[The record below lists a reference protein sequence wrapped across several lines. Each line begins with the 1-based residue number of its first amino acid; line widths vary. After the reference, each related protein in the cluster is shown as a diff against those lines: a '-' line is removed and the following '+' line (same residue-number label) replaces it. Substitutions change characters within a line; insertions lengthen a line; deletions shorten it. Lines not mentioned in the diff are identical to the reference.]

1 MKLSWPNFD
10 SYKSLSANEVA
21 ELAARVAELTK
32 AGMPLGEGLRAMAG
46 ELPGRRLPRTV
57 RRLADRC
64 DAGDDVAAAMGSQ
77 GGRIAAPLPALMLA
91 GVRTGRLA
99 EVLEAYVDLERGR
112 GELRRR
118 LWRALAYPL
127 VLLVM
132 LAGMALVTSVFL
144 VPALKDL
151 LTTARINVFEFWSA
165 SYTALPL
172 STKPFLA
179 AIAPVAWILSALAVA
194 GVAAAVLA
202 RWTAGPAWL
211 AELLQAM
218 PLVGPLLRLGRW
230 TRFSRLMSVLLE
242 YQVPLPEAL
251 RLTAAGLGNGYLGRA
266 CRRVAAEVEAGRP
279 LAESMQQ
286 RPQFPASIIP
296 LLEWGQRTPAL
307 AEAFRAAAEMYQR
320 LALVQATLVE
330 SLLLPIT
337 LLVIMGFVGIF
348 VSAIT
353 VPMLLLY
360 DSLYELSYAFSGRGG
375 GLTELVTWSQGFAS
389 AAGVAGPILLG
400 IAILVAQRWIAGS
413 RRYHDDPINVAIG
426 MTGWILIVVGVGVLG
441 VVLVGQLA
449 IYWLPWGLLGLFVL
463 IAALR
468 KQRARQQ
475 DALLWALV
483 ASAEHGLPLTPAIRA
498 FALEPGGRRDA
509 RRAGRLA
516 AMLTEGMSLPDALE
530 RSPGL
535 LPPHVL
541 PLVRIGCESG
551 ALAPALRQAAAT
563 RNAYELAWM
572 SLLGKLGYLCLVPA
586 IALLVFAFLA
596 WWIFPEFAR
605 IFQGFG
611 APLPRPTQWAFAC
624 VGDCFLLWC
633 LPALLLLGLLLYAV
647 ARYLGWLHWD
657 LPGLGSLAHRHD
669 SAAILDG
676 LALAAA
682 HDRPVLQG
690 IQALAESS
698 PKRAVRRGLRGA
710 AAEVDSGGDWCEGLF
725 HHGLIGRA
733 DRAILQAA
741 QRLGNL
747 PWALREMAD
756 SNRRRLAYRVQAL
769 LQMCFPLAVFVYG
782 AIVAFLAV
790 AVFLPLTALV
800 YKLS

>member
-1 MKLSWPNFD
+1 MVKFAWPNFA
-10 SYKSLSANEVA
+10 SCKTLSADEVA
-21 ELAARVAELTK
+21 ELAARIGQLTR
-32 AGMPLGEGLRAMAG
+32 AGMPLGEGLRAVAG
-46 ELPGRRLPRTV
+46 ELPGRRLTRTV
-57 RRLADRC
+57 RRLADRF
-64 DAGDDVAAAMGSQ
+64 DAGDDAAVAMGSH

-99 EVLEAYVDLERGR
+99 EVLEEYVSLERGR

-132 LAGMALVTSVFL
+132 LAGMALVASVFL

-151 LTTARINVFEFWSA
+151 LTTVNTELS
-165 SYTALPL
+165 L
-172 STKPFLA
+172 STGLFLA
-179 AIAPVAWILSALAVA
+179 AIGPATWVLLALAVA
-194 GVAAAVLA
+194 AVAATVLA

-211 AELLQAM
+211 AELLQGM

-230 TRFSRLMSVLLE
+230 MRFSRLLSVLLE

-266 CRRVAAEVEAGRP
+266 CRRVAAEVETGRP
-279 LAESMQQ
+279 LAESMRE
-286 RPQFPASIIP
+286 RPQFPPSLIP

-307 AEAFRAAAEMYQR
+307 AAAFRAAAEMYQR

-337 LLVIMGFVGIF
+337 LLLIMAFVGIF
-348 VSAIT
+348 ISAIM
-353 VPMLLLY
+353 VPMFEVMY
-360 DSLYELSYAFSGRGG
+360 SSLYFWGEGSA
-375 GLTELVTWSQGFAS
+375 GFAKVVVQSASLLS

-400 IAILVAQRWIAGS
+400 IAILVAQRWIAGD
-413 RRYHDDPINVAIG
+413 RRYHDDVINVAIG
-426 MTGWILIVVGVGVLG
+426 MAGWILIVVGLGVLG
-441 VVLVGQLA
+441 IVLVGQLA
-449 IYWLPWGLLGLFVL
+449 IYWLPWELLGLFVL

-468 KQRARQQ
+468 KRRARQQ

-483 ASAEHGLPLTPAIRA
+483 ASAERGLPLTPAIRA

-516 AMLTEGMSLPDALE
+516 AMLTDGMSLPDALE

-586 IALLVFAFLA
+586 IALLVFACLA
-596 WWIFPEFAR
+596 WWIFPELAR
-605 IFQGFG
+605 TCEEIGTLPPM
-611 APLPRPTQWAFAC
+611 APWMAAFVDHCLLLCSVPT
-624 VGDCFLLWC
+624 
-633 LPALLLLGLLLYAV
+633 LLLLGLLMYAL

-657 LPGLGSLAHRHD
+657 LPGLGRLARRD
-669 SAAILDG
+669 DTATILDG

-682 HDRPVLQG
+682 QDRPVLEG
-690 IQALAESS
+690 IQSLAESS
-698 PKRAVRRGLRGA
+698 PKRAVRRQLHQA

-769 LQMCFPLAVFVYG
+769 SQMCFPLAVFVYG
-782 AIVAFLAV
+782 AIVGLIAV
-790 AVFLPLTALV
+790 AVFSPLTAMI